1 MTTLSLDSVFRRLR
15 ETDAYRSI
23 VRHGAASTNRN
34 RSLVVFEN
42 LFLHVHPVKVREKT
56 LRFTHTY
63 WLGGIALA
71 CALIL
76 TATGVL
82 LMFYYHPSVPQ
93 AYRDMKELEFVV
105 DNGLFLRNMHR
116 WAAHLMVFA
125 SFLHM
130 MRVFFHRAYRPP
142 RQFNWVVG
150 VVLLLVTLLLSY
162 TGYLLPWDQLAFWGV
177 SVGTNMAKEAPLI
190 GEKSRFLLL
199 GGNIVSEN
207 ALLRFYVLHCV
218 VLPVALLLMLSV
230 HIWRVRKDGGV
241 QGPPEDSAAP
251 RGGPMSSL
259 PPLDLV
265 ETADPLA
272 TPRRV
277 ALVRPDRRPAVRTTD
292 EKYVM
297 TFPNLILREVILFQ
311 LVVIGL
317 ALAAI
322 LFDAPLEGIANPLE
336 TPNPAKAPWYFLG
349 LQELLHYFPPVVA
362 GVLMPLLVVVALVV
376 IPYARINQTAGPALG
391 GCGAGARPLARR
403 RHRRRDRALRS
414 LSSAGRSSC
423 RRPRFRSRCS
433 PRAEAREP
441 ERFGTRSRR

>member
-1 MTTLSLDSVFRRLR
+1 MTTLSLDSAFRRIR
-15 ETDAYRSI
+15 ESDVYRSI
-23 VRHGAASTNRN
+23 VRHGSASTNRN

-125 SFLHM
+125 AFLHM
-130 MRVFFHRAYRPP
+130 MRVFFHRAYLPP
-142 RQFNWVVG
+142 RQFNWVIG
-150 VVLLLVTLLLSY
+150 VVLLIVTLGLSY

-177 SVGTNMAKEAPLI
+177 SVGTNMAKEAPLV

-241 QGPPEDSAAP
+241 QGPPE
-251 RGGPMSSL
+251 
-259 PPLDLV
+259 
-265 ETADPLA
+265 
-272 TPRRV
+272 
-277 ALVRPDRRPAVRTTD
+277 
-292 EKYVM
+292 
-297 TFPNLILREVILFQ
+297 
-311 LVVIGL
+311 
-317 ALAAI
+317 
-322 LFDAPLEGIANPLE
+322 
-336 TPNPAKAPWYFLG
+336 
-349 LQELLHYFPPVVA
+349 
-362 GVLMPLLVVVALVV
+362 
-376 IPYARINQTAGPALG
+376 
-391 GCGAGARPLARR
+391 
-403 RHRRRDRALRS
+403 
-414 LSSAGRSSC
+414 
-423 RRPRFRSRCS
+423 
-433 PRAEAREP
+433 EP
-441 ERFGTRSRR
+441 SRREEVR